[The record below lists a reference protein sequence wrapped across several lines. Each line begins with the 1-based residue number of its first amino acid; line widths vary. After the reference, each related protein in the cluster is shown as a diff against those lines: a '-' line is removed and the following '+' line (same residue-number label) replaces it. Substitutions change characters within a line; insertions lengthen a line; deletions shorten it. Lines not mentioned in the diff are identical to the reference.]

1 MTITPIS
8 VLYINN
14 NPTMK
19 LILISVFMLVLAQA
33 ASAQKVRISD
43 PTNKCVISVFYN
55 NGPRSGSDLFHWS
68 FSGKVNLGQ
77 YTYSKFDTGST
88 YTPYKYIRE
97 DTTLNIVYG
106 LNSAGDEEILYDY
119 NWQTG
124 DSIGLISIGIMRVE
138 SIDTVKINGYDH
150 KVFNIV
156 DQPNGAYPQT
166 IVEGFGN
173 ITYPF
178 WRVAENASATPY
190 ATIVCFSNANGT
202 PTVVETTPIQHQ
214 HFGLSL
220 CKSVGIASINN
231 EANLSIY
238 PQPAHNE
245 FTIQLPTEV
254 TGKMIIINGMG
265 QTVYTHNIAH
275 EASLNINGISLN
287 TGVYYYRINS
297 SNAKVNY
304 SGKLLID

>member
-1 MTITPIS
+1 
-8 VLYINN
+8 
-14 NPTMK
+14 MK
-19 LILISVFMLVLAQA
+19 SILAAIFMLVLAQA
-33 ASAQKVRISD
+33 TSAQKVRISD

-68 FSGKVNLGQ
+68 FSGTVNLGPH
-77 YTYSKFDTGST
+77 TYSKFDTGST

-106 LNSAGDEEILYDY
+106 LNSTGDEEILYDY

-156 DQPNGAYPQT
+156 DQPNGAFRQT
-166 IVEGFGN
+166 IIEGFGN

-220 CKSVGIASINN
+220 CKSVGIASIKN
-231 EANLSIY
+231 ETNLSIY

-245 FTIQLPTEV
+245 FTIHLPTEV
-254 TGKMIIINGMG
+254 TGKLTITNNIE
-265 QTVYTHNIAH
+265 QTVYTYSIEDQESINIKD
-275 EASLNINGISLN
+275 ISLN
-287 TGVYYYRINS
+287 AGVYYYHINS
-297 SNAKVNY
+297 SNTAVNY